1 MSEDDSPNQEDA
13 EELLSLL
20 GQRSSGRP
28 VAPRDEAPLIL
39 PLDAFV
45 RSVAINRNVA
55 HTFFLGAGAS
65 VSSGIRSAEHCVW
78 EWKRTIFLT
87 NNHGLEKQFSDVS
100 LPSVRQRVQQWLNA
114 EGRFPAEGAPG
125 EYGFF
130 AEACYPIPEDRRR
143 YFASLVQGKTPHV
156 GYQLLGLL
164 ADAEIVK
171 TIWTTN
177 FDGMPAKAITSGV
190 SVTPI
195 EVGLDTSER
204 IARQAGRGEVL
215 CVTLHG
221 DYRYD
226 ALKNTPRELQEQDAK
241 LRQALI
247 AQASETTFVVVGYS
261 GRDESVLAALEE
273 AYAQKG
279 PGRLYWCGFSEPE
292 PSERICRLLSL
303 ARANG
308 YEAYYVPTDGFD
320 DLMLRLGLACLEGEQ
335 RDRSL
340 ELSSQA
346 ATETEPV
353 RAPFAIDSTTV
364 NGLIKSNAFA
374 VEIPSE
380 ILQFEADL
388 GPGPGAWKRVR
399 EWTAGRAVVAAPHKG
414 KVLALGTIDD
424 VREAFRGRLRG
435 EIERTPITPQ
445 ELGRHNGAITS
456 LLTEALVR
464 TLAASRALAT
474 DGRNL
479 LWLRETSTERMV
491 EGVHYRVHEAAL
503 LFLRRYGE
511 KQYLVVKP
519 TLSATTREGGD
530 APAEVQRELKR
541 AILGKQW
548 NRAFSEAM
556 EAWRKRLFPDG
567 GARLEFPPD
576 SGSTFRFS
584 VASAPEYAKLAIPNA
599 KWSVSVPR
607 DIAPNAT
614 YQAIEYEEPPLVF
627 AKRSGDGFIKDTH
640 PVRGVVQNRP
650 YDFALTERGLASG
663 VTVGVV
669 CPTNDAGPVASYL
682 ARLHQ
687 PIRPDSKQEFL
698 LPYPGFAQAF
708 GVPLDVPGPE
718 STAWVSPSEPPPDAG
733 IREGAA
739 QLGAELIRC
748 IDAIHAAQGPSV
760 VLIYVPTRW
769 AKWEEYELEGEYFN
783 LHHFVK
789 AYAVQ
794 KGIAT
799 GFLRERT
806 LSKPHQGEILW
817 WLGVSFY
824 AKAMR
829 TPWVLESLGTDVAFM
844 GLGFSIERGRPRGQH
859 VIVGC
864 SHIYSAD
871 GRGLRYRLSKL
882 ENCVIRRGNPFMSK
896 DDARRMGEHA
906 RQLFFE
912 SMGALPGRLA
922 IQKRTPFSPDEIE
935 GFREGLAGIEE
946 IDMLEI
952 TEDPA
957 LRYTATR
964 VYRDSGVQDDA
975 FPVRRGT
982 AVVLDGRHALMW
994 VHGAAEAIQSGK
1006 RYYLGKSR
1014 IPAPLV
1020 ITRHAGGSSLSTV
1033 AREIL
1038 GLSKMN
1044 WNNPDLYSKAPA
1056 TIDSSNTI
1064 AKIGSLLERF
1074 GPLSYDYRLFI

>member
-1 MSEDDSPNQEDA
+1 MRETDLPDQNPGEQ
-13 EELLSLL
+13 LSLMGEL
-20 GQRSSGRP
+20 PAGQVVPREGG
-28 VAPRDEAPLIL
+28 APIVLA
-39 PLDAFV
+39 LDAFV
-45 RSVAINRNVA
+45 RSLAVNRNVGHA
-55 HTFFLGAGAS
+55 FFLGAGSS
-65 VSSGIRSAEHCVW
+65 VSSGVPTAEQCVW

-87 NNHGLEKQFSDVS
+87 NNPGIEKQFSDVS
-100 LPSVRQRVQQWLNA
+100 LPSVRQRIQQWLNA
-114 EGRFPAEGAPG
+114 EGRFPAEGVPG

-130 AEACYPIPEDRRR
+130 AEACYPIREDRRR
-143 YFASLVQGKTPHV
+143 YFASLVRGKTPHV
-156 GYQLLGLL
+156 GYQLLALL
-164 ADAEIVK
+164 ADAGIAK

-177 FDGMPAKAITSGV
+177 FDSLAAKAITSGARA
-190 SVTPI
+190 TPI

-204 IARQAGRGEVL
+204 ITRSTGQSEVL
-215 CVTLHG
+215 CVSLHG

-226 ALKNTPRELQEQDAK
+226 ALKNTPAELQEQDAR
-241 LRQALI
+241 LRRALV
-247 AQASETTFVVVGYS
+247 AKARETAVVVIGYS
-261 GRDESVLAALEE
+261 GRDKSVLAALEE
-273 AYAQKG
+273 AYALKG
-279 PGRLYWCGFSEPE
+279 SGRLYWCGFSEPQ
-292 PSERICRLLSL
+292 PSEQVCGLLSL
-303 ARANG
+303 ARGNG
-308 YEAYYVPTDGFD
+308 YEAYYVPTEGFD
-320 DLMLRLGLACLEGEQ
+320 DLMLRLGLACLEGEG
-335 RDRSL
+335 RDRAL
-340 ELSSQA
+340 ELSSRA
-346 ATETEPV
+346 AAETDPV
-353 RAPFAIDSTTV
+353 RAPFAVDSTAA
-364 NGLIKSNAFA
+364 NGLIRSNAFA

-388 GPGPGAWKRVR
+388 GDGPGAWRRVR
-399 EWTAGRAVVAAPHKG
+399 EWTAGRAVVAVPHRG

-424 VREAFRGRLRG
+424 VKEVFRGRLRG

-464 TLAASRALAT
+464 SLAASRGLAT
-474 DGRNL
+474 DNKEL
-479 LWLRETSTERMV
+479 LWMPETTTTEHIVDDVR
-491 EGVHYRVHEAAL
+491 YRVHDAAI
-503 LFLRRYGE
+503 LFLRRYGG

-519 TLSATTREGGD
+519 TLRATTRDGVD
-530 APAEVQRELKR
+530 APVEVQRELKR

-548 NRAFSEAM
+548 NKAFSEAV
-556 EAWRKRLFPDG
+556 ETWRKRLFPDG
-567 GARLEFPPD
+567 AARLEFPPD

-584 VASAPEYAKLAIPNA
+584 VASVPEFAKLAIPNA
-599 KWSVSVPR
+599 NWSVRIPP
-607 DIAPNAT
+607 DIAPRAT
-614 YQAIEYEEPPLVF
+614 YQGVEYEEPPLVF
-627 AKRSGDGFIKDTH
+627 AKRSGDGFTRDTH
-640 PVRGVVQNRP
+640 PVRGVVENRP
-650 YDFALTERGLASG
+650 YDFALTERGLAGS
-663 VTVGVV
+663 VTVGVA
-669 CPTNDAGPVASYL
+669 CPANDSGRVATYL

-687 PIRPDSKQEFL
+687 PIRPDSKQEYL

-718 STAWVSPSEPPPDAG
+718 TTAWASPSEPPPGAG
-733 IREGAA
+733 VREGAA
-739 QLGAELIRC
+739 QLAAELIRC
-748 IDAIHAAQGPSV
+748 IDATHAAQGPSV
-760 VLIYVPTRW
+760 VLIYVPERW
-769 AKWEEYELEGEYFN
+769 AKWEEYELDGEYFN

-806 LSKPHQGEILW
+806 LTKPHQGEILW
-817 WLGVSFY
+817 WLAVSFY

-844 GLGFSIERGRPRGQH
+844 GLGFSLERGRPLGQH

-896 DDARRMGEHA
+896 DDSRRMGEHA

-912 SMGALPGRLA
+912 SMGSLPGRLA
-922 IQKRTPFSPDEIE
+922 IQKRTPFSREEIE
-935 GFREGLAGIEE
+935 GLREGLAGIEQ

-964 VYRDSGVQDDA
+964 VYKDSGLQDDA

-982 AVVLDGRHALMW
+982 AVVLDARHALLW
-994 VHGAAEAIQSGK
+994 VHGAAEAIQRGK

-1033 AREIL
+1033 SREIL

-1044 WNNPDLYSKAPA
+1044 WNNPDLYSKMPA